1 MLTSLTTVEGY
12 YTIEIPAYM
21 EQNGTIT
28 EFSPTSSYALKIVAT
43 EFDQQFATTETINSA
58 GYDPNNDNTATTTKY
73 SWQIADVVIGNYL
86 VGVDPFVVSYPDGSL
101 ENITTSLYHT
111 QYATDTA
118 QDNAVELSVLE
129 NGRYIIYKIYG
140 INTLYSISKD
150 LVFRQSMQPPATA
163 ENAGGIWIDL
173 SSVPYQSYIC
183 NENIDEETGAITYS
197 WDKTSVML
205 LGGMDVLNNNFA
217 EAINYRYG
225 DSYIEDYNVSATQ
238 NVDITHN
245 FGADVTVHCYLQ
257 CTAANNSY
265 IAGEQ
270 IVLAPYTNTS
280 YELTGDIVNGYE
292 LEQTLSYFNVT
303 NTNITTRINL
313 YNLQIINRTTNTL
326 VTIPDNSWIL
336 RVYINKD

>member
-1 MLTSLTTVEGY
+1 
-12 YTIEIPAYM
+12 
-21 EQNGTIT
+21 
-28 EFSPTSSYALKIVAT
+28 
-43 EFDQQFATTETINSA
+43 
-58 GYDPNNDNTATTTKY
+58 
-73 SWQIADVVIGNYL
+73 
-86 VGVDPFVVSYPDGSL
+86 
-101 ENITTSLYHT
+101 
-111 QYATDTA
+111 
-118 QDNAVELSVLE
+118 
-129 NGRYIIYKIYG
+129 
-140 INTLYSISKD
+140 
-150 LVFRQSMQPPATA
+150 
-163 ENAGGIWIDL
+163 
-173 SSVPYQSYIC
+173 
-183 NENIDEETGAITYS
+183 
-197 WDKTSVML
+197 ML

-280 YELTGDIVNGYE
+280 YELTGDIVKGYE

-313 YNLQIINRTTNTL
+313 YNLQIINRTTNAL